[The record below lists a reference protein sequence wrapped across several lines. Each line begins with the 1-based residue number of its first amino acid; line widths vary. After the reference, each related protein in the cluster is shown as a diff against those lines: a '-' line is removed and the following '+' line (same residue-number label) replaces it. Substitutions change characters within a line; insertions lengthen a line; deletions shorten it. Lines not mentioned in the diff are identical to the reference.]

1 MKFRFSSFLLA
12 LLLLVSAQGAFAVTY
27 YSKSATPS
35 LTTLAANEWDVNAC
49 GLAAATTA
57 NAVVPGATDTLVIC
71 GSTANS
77 RNAGVITTLTG
88 AVASVAAITIDSGAS
103 VTLSGNITAVPPI
116 TINPTGVLANGANG
130 RTLTFTA
137 GAGITNNGII
147 NLTQT
152 DGTTANAAIIL
163 SGAGTI
169 SGSGVLNSKCE
180 SVAGGGVWTTPATW
194 GSATSSCG
202 VTATAAFVLPSAG
215 SDVNIDSTTTT
226 PVTLSTPATVK
237 SLSIEDAGKFTLSST
252 LTISVNYTN
261 NSATA
266 NVGNVVLTG
275 GTLAFTDA
283 AHQITIATAQTY
295 PVIDLSS
302 FTAAR
307 IVTFSGGFA
316 TTISSLVLPTSIVA
330 ISVVAPASGAVT
342 VTALS
347 GNTLTSATNS
357 VPTSGAVPLVVTAG
371 GTGVLTT
378 GTGTGAVSAPLFS
391 TKEKAKVFVEE
402 VNN

>member
-35 LTTLAANEWDVNAC
+35 LTTLVDSEWDVNAC
-49 GLAAATTA
+49 GLAVATTA

-77 RNAGVITTLTG
+77 RNAGAIVTLTG
-88 AVASVAAITIDSGAS
+88 AVAPMAAITIDSGAS

-152 DGTTANAAIIL
+152 DGKTANAAIIL

-226 PVTLSTPATVK
+226 AVTLSTPATVK
-237 SLSIEDAGKFTLSST
+237 SLSIENAGKFTLTSKLTIVTDYVNSST
-252 LTISVNYTN
+252 TV
-261 NSATA
+261 AD
-266 NVGNVVLTG
+266 VVLTG
-275 GTLAFTDA
+275 GTLAFTDTGN
-283 AHQITIATAQTY
+283 HLITIAVAQTF
-295 PVIDLSS
+295 PVIDVSA
-302 FTAAR
+302 FTTAH
-307 IVTFSGGFA
+307 TLDMDGGNFLA
-316 TTISSLVLPTSIVA
+316 TISSLVLPTSIMTT
-330 ISVVAPASGAVT
+330 SVVAPAST
-342 VTALS
+342 VVISALS
-347 GNTLTSATNS
+347 GNTVIADGTVAT
-357 VPTSGAVPLVVTAG
+357 PASGVAPITVAV
-371 GTGVLTT
+371 GTGTLTT